1 MKEYHYKEIKN
12 RFYPLIPVSFY
23 DQEVNTFALVDSGS
37 MISLFQ
43 EEVAKQLRINI
54 KLGIPKHLQ
63 GVGGRIL
70 VYLHQIPIEVAG
82 KRFNCQIAFSE
93 EYGASFNI
101 LARKDFF
108 ELFRIIFE
116 EKNKMLILK
125 EID

>member
-70 VYLHQIPIEVAG
+70 
-82 KRFNCQIAFSE
+82 
-93 EYGASFNI
+93 
-101 LARKDFF
+101 
-108 ELFRIIFE
+108 
-116 EKNKMLILK
+116 
-125 EID
+125 